1 MARKGTKKINV
12 VTLGCSKN
20 LVDSEHI
27 MAQLEAAGY
36 QLEFDSNDTDAKI
49 VIVNTCG
56 FIGDAKEESI
66 ETILSFAQAKEE
78 GIIDRLYVIGC
89 LSERYAD
96 ELRNEIPE
104 VDQYF
109 GVRDITG
116 VVRELCGEW
125 REDLATTRVQ
135 TTPDHYAYLK
145 IGEGCN
151 WHCAYCAIPLIRGRH
166 ISVPMETLIEEATK
180 LAESGVKELI
190 IVAQDTTYYGIDL
203 YGRRALAE
211 LLEKLCRVEGIEWIR
226 LHYAY
231 PTDFPDDVIEVMAR
245 EEKICKYL
253 DIPLQ
258 HVSDNQLKAMR
269 RRIDKQGSIELIE
282 RLRNRIPDIALRTTM
297 LVGFPG
303 ETEEDFEELLEFVR
317 QTKFERLGA
326 FAYSEEEGTP
336 SAKMEDDVPAEVKE
350 SRVERLM
357 ELQGSLS
364 LGNNQRRVGEEMKVI
379 IDSREGDFWIGRSQY
394 DSPEVDQELLISSP
408 KRLKIGE
415 FYTVRITE
423 ADEFDLYAELVK

>member
-1 MARKGTKKINV
+1 MARKGAKKINV

-36 QLEFDSNDTDAKI
+36 RLEFDSNDTDAKI

-125 REDLATTRVQ
+125 REDLATARVQ

-166 ISVPMETLIEEATK
+166 ISVPMETLIEEATR

-282 RLRNRIPDIALRTTM
+282 RLRSRIPDIALRTTM

-303 ETEEDFEELLEFVR
+303 ETEEDFQELLEFVR

-350 SRVERLM
+350 SRVE
-357 ELQGSLS
+357 

>member
-1 MARKGTKKINV
+1 M
-12 VTLGCSKN
+12 
-20 LVDSEHI
+20 
-27 MAQLEAAGY
+27 
-36 QLEFDSNDTDAKI
+36 
-49 VIVNTCG
+49 
-56 FIGDAKEESI
+56 
-66 ETILSFAQAKEE
+66 
-78 GIIDRLYVIGC
+78 
-89 LSERYAD
+89 
-96 ELRNEIPE
+96 
-104 VDQYF
+104 
-109 GVRDITG
+109 
-116 VVRELCGEW
+116 
-125 REDLATTRVQ
+125 Q

-166 ISVPMETLIEEATK
+166 VSVPMETLIEEATK

-269 RRIDKQGSIELIE
+269 RRIDKQGSIELIK
-282 RLRNRIPDIALRTTM
+282 RLRSRIPDIALRTTM